1 LDFYTDGS
9 LLHEGTLSAI
19 MGFAWIQINASAPQ
33 RRFAASAILGPS
45 AYKAELLAILL
56 AVQVAPPNCYI
67 NFFTDCQNILSHAD
81 QVSSGGFLNTRNIF
95 KTPHSSI
102 WLLINGLIKKHNLII
117 CWHKVPAHADDSSN
131 NQVDLLAK
139 SAAASSLNP
148 LDLSVI
154 TVQDYFLPKWQ
165 SHLIPVHYRHFIRS
179 TTYLKG
185 VETWNSLNRIIS
197 YSPADV
203 DWSTTGSLIQSSEP
217 GTSFLASRTKRN
229 LVSLLLEE
237 IPTLDK
243 LSTQQSHIYDAS
255 WLCFRCEL
263 DYEDFNHVWTCS
275 ASHNDIN
282 NIINQAKLLLV
293 EELRLLSP
301 SIQDTTLSQLGTLWV
316 LPQFPAKNSHNFISF
331 IDLIKGVVSTKL
343 LSFLTSLEI
352 TRPQAVVITTKLL
365 SYIRAACWDK
375 IWVPRCAQFQDFI
388 RSKGIT
394 PAQQRSGPPPGFSR
408 NLSSGPTTDRS
419 TSDRLSQPYATL
431 VANYLSYGKGY
442 PFPWCN
448 NCVIFLVRLIRS

>member
-1 LDFYTDGS
+1 
-9 LLHEGTLSAI
+9 
-19 MGFAWIQINASAPQ
+19 M
-33 RRFAASAILGPS
+33 
-45 AYKAELLAILL
+45 
-56 AVQVAPPNCYI
+56 
-67 NFFTDCQNILSHAD
+67 
-81 QVSSGGFLNTRNIF
+81 
-95 KTPHSSI
+95 SI
-102 WLLINGLIKKHNLII
+102 R
-117 CWHKVPAHADDSSN
+117 WHKIPAHADDSSN

-185 VETWNSLNRIIS
+185 IETWNSLNRIIS
-197 YSPADV
+197 YSPTDV
-203 DWSTTGSLIQSSEP
+203 DWSTTGSLIQSPEP

-282 NIINQAKLLLV
+282 NIISQAKLLLV

-301 SIQDTTLSQLGTLWV
+301 SIQDTTLSHLGTLWV
-316 LPQFPAKNSHNFISF
+316 LPQFPSKNSHNFISF
-331 IDLIKGVVSTKL
+331 IDLIKGVVPIKL
-343 LSFLTSLEI
+343 LNFLTSLEI

-365 SYIRAACWDK
+365 SYICAACWDK

-408 NLSSGPTTDRS
+408 NLSSGPTSDRS

-448 NCVIFLVRLIRS
+448 NCVIFLVKCFMSCVCSFSH